1 MVIKNL
7 VFKVHAGSDY
17 QDFGLTGGIV
27 DLGTEVGVAAYGLS
41 QGRQLQFYSASRS
54 LDCVAEQPIDNLK
67 TSYQYLLTCIPHCPK
82 WFVRSLQSQN
92 AIDLR
97 CVATYDV

>member
-17 QDFGLTGGIV
+17 QDFGLTGGLV

-41 QGRQLQFYSASRS
+41 QGRQLQFYGASHS
-54 LDCVAEQPIDNLK
+54 LCCVAEQPIDNLK
-67 TSYQYLLTCIPHCPK
+67 NLASAFVDFYTALREVVCPESPISK
-82 WFVRSLQSQN
+82 
-92 AIDLR
+92 
-97 CVATYDV
+97 CY